1 MGRPALQE
9 EDKRIIQVNIR
20 LTKEENEIV
29 CNYAQASAVTPANWI
44 RQKAFSGGFPV
55 IKLSPVDAELYR
67 ELHKIGVNLNQAVKL
82 VHAGKISPALT
93 TILLALLKTQKD
105 ILNCL
110 LK

>member
-29 CNYAQASAVTPANWI
+29 CTYAEASAMTPANWI
-44 RQKAFSGGFPV
+44 RQKAFTGRFPA
-55 IKLSPVDAELYR
+55 IKLSPVNAALYR
-67 ELHKIGVNLNQAVKL
+67 ELHKIGVNLNQAVRQVHGGKL
-82 VHAGKISPALT
+82 SPAYLT
-93 TILLALLKTQKD
+93 VLTALMKTQKD